1 MYSPPPMDGFSP
13 PPMSDFSP
21 PPMEDLSPLN
31 DFPPTMNGFSPPSD
45 DDEGVGAEDHYDFGI
60 CDTSYDLTGLSDKM
74 NSLEF
79 DKIKNLPPR
88 EILEL
93 KKESSELNNLYSN
106 NLKLESSEHMVQG
119 ENINEGADHINR
131 HTNGVIGSDDD
142 GDAFNRDVG
151 EIKNCDTNPPG
162 SSLSDPDQVESM
174 AIPDFESSEHKQE
187 LTHEET
193 LIENNTTCPD
203 FEGKGVELSLESC
216 SSNTCIESELSKDAN
231 NVVNDFVTYGSD
243 KDADLHE
250 EPNPCNDAPMDDFTT
265 AVKHNDSI
273 SNEPKTND
281 DAPQAV
287 FETPE
292 IFNQMTTAFDAA
304 TKHKEVT
311 EDEWGEFPAESKP
324 DDSWGDFN
332 EGPNEREEWG
342 GLGHSSKVDVVVT
355 DQRTTE
361 SEVREIEFDDFSD
374 DEFGD
379 FGEADTKQ
387 KTMAQEVH
395 EQSLSSQLE
404 RLEGVGENL
413 INSVFGGKNKSFNTE
428 NIISDELDLE
438 KSVLDDGDIFQ
449 PMENPALTPG
459 LDYKW
464 RDSATYT
471 IMLYTL
477 GIDSRVVL
485 DGEGW
490 RNSVPRYAPKTA
502 ATLLTPGL
510 LTPQPVLATGEK
522 QEEPVQETKDT
533 VGSSCGVSPAEFDW
547 NNSGLT
553 NPLEENGLSEENN
566 AQKVMETPRV
576 ITELLASQNKQI
588 LAEKKSLTVLQQH
601 TSREA
606 KNILDGFPLLNFM
619 TSSVLM
625 FPTKSID
632 KKK

>member
-60 CDTSYDLTGLSDKM
+60 CDTSYDLTGLSEKM

-88 EILEL
+88 EILEM

-106 NLKLESSEHMVQG
+106 NLKKESNEHMVLG
-119 ENINEGADHINR
+119 ENKFEGANGIDK
-131 HTNGVIGSDDD
+131 HTNGVIESDDE
-142 GDAFNRDVG
+142 GDAFTSDVG
-151 EIKNCDTNPPG
+151 EVDPCDNNPPG
-162 SSLSDPDQVESM
+162 LSLSEQGDPPM
-174 AIPDFESSEHKQE
+174 AIQDSESSEVKQE
-187 LTHEET
+187 EAEGET
-193 LIENNTTCPD
+193 VLEYNSTTID
-203 FEGKGVELSLESC
+203 KKGVELKLETSFSNSC
-216 SSNTCIESELSKDAN
+216 NESEFSKDVINIAN
-231 NVVNDFVTYGSD
+231 NFVNSGTDND
-243 KDADLHE
+243 EDLCE
-250 EPNPCNDAPMDDFTT
+250 KPNPCNDDPDPVDDFGTSE
-265 AVKHNDSI
+265 KQKDDI
-273 SNEPKTND
+273 FEQPKTNN
-281 DAPQAV
+281 DAPRTQS
-287 FETPE
+287 ESHT

-304 TKHKEVT
+304 IEQKEVT
-311 EDEWGEFPAESKP
+311 ENEWGEFPDESKP
-324 DDSWGDFN
+324 DDSWGNFN
-332 EGPNEREEWG
+332 EGPEESDEWG
-342 GLGHSSKVDVVVT
+342 GFDHSSKVKVVT
-355 DQRTTE
+355 VQRTTE

-387 KTMAQEVH
+387 ETAAEEVH

-413 INSVFGGKNKSFNTE
+413 INSVFGGKNKSSSAE
-428 NIISDELDLE
+428 NISSDELDLE
-438 KSVLDDGDIFQ
+438 KNVLEDGDIFQ

-490 RNSVPRYAPKTA
+490 RSSVPRYAPKTA

-510 LTPQPVLATGEK
+510 LTPQPVISTGEK
-522 QEEPVQETKDT
+522 QEEPTQESKDP
-533 VGSSCGVSPAEFDW
+533 VGTSCGVSPAEFDW

-553 NPLEENGLSEENN
+553 NPLEENGLSEEKN
-566 AQKVMETPRV
+566 AQKVMETPKV

-588 LAEKKSLTVLQQH
+588 LAEKKSLTVLQKH